1 MPMKHTDYF
10 NNFLTNTV
18 NLSQFNLDILAGRV
32 DAIYAA
38 LKADPDL
45 GPRIITKIPQGS
57 WAQETII
64 SPQNDKPFDAD
75 FLLQMKEEH
84 DWSDNVQEYINA
96 VYHVIHHHSTYGNMP
111 HNRKCRCVYVE
122 YANNQMHVDIVP
134 YVVLGDGRQVIINRD
149 DQEFETTNPAGF
161 TQWMK
166 DKDKIANRNL
176 RKVIRLLKFLRDQ
189 RNSFTGT
196 KSILITTLLGEQ
208 VFEWRKIYDPGYY
221 SDLPT
226 ALLHMVSD
234 LDQYLQQNWTK
245 PSIADPSNP
254 SVNFDRR
261 WTPETYSYF
270 RDRIHAHA
278 AEIDDA
284 YHEAD
289 EDKSI
294 AKWQKLFGDEFQA
307 PETSSSS
314 TKFGAAGA
322 AGGAGGGNEPSGVS
336 STGRSGR
343 AG

>member
-1 MPMKHTDYF
+1 MKHTDYF

-18 NLSQFNLDILAGRV
+18 NLSQFNLDILASRV

-75 FLLQMKEEH
+75 FLLRMKEEP
-84 DWSDNVQEYINA
+84 DWSENVQEYINA
-96 VYHVIHHHSTYGNMP
+96 VYHVIHHHSTYGKMP

-134 YVVLGDGRQVIINRD
+134 YVILGDGRQVIINRD
-149 DQEFETTNPAGF
+149 EQDFETTNPAGF

-166 DKDKIANRNL
+166 GKDKIANRNL

-208 VFEWRKIYDPGYY
+208 VFEWRKIHDPGYY

-234 LDQYLQQNWTK
+234 LDQYLQQNRTK

-254 SVNFDRR
+254 SVNFDHR
-261 WTPETYSYF
+261 WTQETYSYF

-294 AKWQKLFGDEFQA
+294 AKWQKLLGDEFQA
-307 PETSSSS
+307 PKTSTAS
-314 TKFGAAGA
+314 TKFGDAGA
-322 AGGAGGGNEPSGVS
+322 AGGVAGGNETSGVS